1 MLKNMG
7 KVITIANQ
15 KGGVGKTTTAINL
28 AASLA
33 ILEKKVLLIDADP
46 QANASS
52 GVGQAD
58 TMEPIRAKQSSNQR
72 PRTFI
77 YCPPT
82 STSWAPTW
90 KWPTNPTGNT
100 SCAA

>member
-1 MLKNMG
+1 MG

-58 TMEPIRAKQSSNQR
+58 TTEAISLYDCLVHGTD
-72 PRTFI
+72 PREAILQTEK
-77 YCPPT
+77 T
-82 STSWAPTW
+82 
-90 KWPTNPTGNT
+90 TGKHWWMRQPKLKLVGGPR
-100 SCAA
+100 